1 MKLKFKV
8 FHVNESDK
16 EQIPAEKDSEHHYY
30 NYNDKRRQACSPLGS
45 ENEIESQL
53 PQMKSIVMDPKNF
66 HKQNLSDHNGS
77 VNAGCRLGIC

>member
-1 MKLKFKV
+1 MKFKFKV

-16 EQIPAEKDSEHHYY
+16 EQIPADKNSEHHYY
-30 NYNDKRRQACSPLGS
+30 NYNNRRQACSPLGS

-53 PQMKSIVMDPKNF
+53 PQMKSIVMDPKTF

-77 VNAGCRLGIC
+77 VNAGCRLGIF